1 MAHDGVPADSLRQ
14 DVKELV
20 NQLDSCV
27 MPLRRFVDDYHAAGC
42 PAALERDYNNVLQT
56 IQILNETIPDNQRNV
71 TAQAQ
76 SIPATPKTPP
86 PPDKAKPVKKDPKVA
101 AFVIL
106 FPVAFRQEQKRS
118 ISQDLVFDLLCKF
131 DPTQRD
137 KRPSFTAK
145 LANYRKPPKKFL
157 YWVDVEDVK
166 ISDPGMVELRRLYG
180 IVREKGGDFEEARR
194 ILEDFTGC
202 RLEDM
207 GYLAAQLPKADE
219 EGSE

>member
-42 PAALERDYNNVLQT
+42 PPALERDYNNVLQT
-56 IQILNETIPDNQRNV
+56 IQILNETIPGNQQNV
-71 TAQAQ
+71 TDQTQ
-76 SIPATPKTPP
+76 KIPPAPTSPP
-86 PPDKAKPVKKDPKVA
+86 PAVKAKPAKKDAKIA

-118 ISQDLVFDLLCKF
+118 ISQDQIFDLLCKF

-157 YWVDVEDVK
+157 YWVDVEDIH
-166 ISDPGMVELRRLYG
+166 ISEPGLVELRRLYA
-180 IVREKGGDFEEARR
+180 IVREKGGNFEEARR
-194 ILEDFTGC
+194 LLEKFAGT

-207 GYLAAQLPKADE
+207 TSLAA
-219 EGSE
+219 